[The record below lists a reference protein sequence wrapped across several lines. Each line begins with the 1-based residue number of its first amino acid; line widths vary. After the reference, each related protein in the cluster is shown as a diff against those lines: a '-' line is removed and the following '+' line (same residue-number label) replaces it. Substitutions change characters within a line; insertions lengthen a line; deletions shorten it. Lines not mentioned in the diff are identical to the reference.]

1 MIATWNQFLCGMGH
15 RYRKWL
21 TEVHG
26 FFKLLTT
33 KVPICFGKSAG
44 ISVRMAVVNMADPH
58 PSTVRSRKATRM
70 KSQVTGM
77 KVTKLIV

>member
-1 MIATWNQFLCGMGH
+1 M
-15 RYRKWL
+15 
-21 TEVHG
+21 
-26 FFKLLTT
+26 
-33 KVPICFGKSAG
+33 CFGKSAG

-58 PSTVRSRKATRM
+58 PSTVLSRKATRM